1 MIARAVIT
9 PSRTERT
16 HCCEP
21 CIMYLANGDDVC
33 RQTALDVSEPI
44 GVSSGNAMHDGS
56 LSFALQ

>member
-1 MIARAVIT
+1 
-9 PSRTERT
+9 
-16 HCCEP
+16 
-21 CIMYLANGDDVC
+21 MYLANGDDVC